1 VKRKLI
7 AAIGVAAMTVGI
19 AACGSDDSGNE
30 NGGSGGSGG
39 GDLSGEITVWLMQ
52 GSAPDAWLEELNTAF
67 EEEHGVKVNVEIQEW
82 TGIQETIT
90 TGLSED
96 GTVDVLELGNTQTPG
111 FANTGGLA
119 DLTDSKDDLG
129 YSEWYEGNLASVEFD
144 GDLYA
149 VPWYTAN
156 RAVVYDKDMW
166 DEAGVTEL
174 PTTRDEWVTALE
186 TIEAETDYE
195 PMYLPGQSWALLST
209 FIWDEGGDYAK
220 EDGDEWVGTLNTPE
234 AEAGMAFYKQLQG
247 FSSSPTDNDE
257 ASPQQATE
265 VIPQSEIA
273 SWIGLP
279 WEVDGAVAALE
290 EAGRTAN
297 LGVFPI
303 PGKTADT
310 PGSVFLGGSN
320 LAIAERAGNP
330 DAAQEW
336 LKMATSEDWMRKFS
350 ETTPMLPNR
359 ASAVPESEEG
369 SFIAAM
375 NAVADYGNLPPLTPG
390 WANVETVPNP
400 IKEMMTK
407 VLDGTDYAT
416 AAGEADAEITAR
428 INRE

>member
-7 AAIGVAAMTVGI
+7 AAIGVAALAAGV
-19 AACGSDDSGNE
+19 AACGSDDGGNGG
-30 NGGSGGSGG
+30 NGGSGSGS
-39 GDLSGEITVWLMQ
+39 ITVWLMQ
-52 GSAPDAWLEELNTAF
+52 GSAPEAWLDDLNAAF
-67 EEEHGVKVNVEIQEW
+67 EEEHGVKVNVEIQQW

-119 DLTDSKDDLG
+119 DLTDIRDDLG
-129 YSEWYEGNLASVEFD
+129 YDEWYEGSLASVEFD
-144 GDLYA
+144 GELYA

-156 RAVVYDKDMW
+156 RAVVYDKDIW
-166 DEAGVTEL
+166 DEAGITEL
-174 PTTRDEWVTALE
+174 PTNRDEWVAALE
-186 TIEAETDYE
+186 TIEANTDAE
-195 PMYLPGQSWALLST
+195 PIYLPGQSWALLST
-209 FIWDEGGDYAK
+209 FIWDEGGDYAVQ
-220 EDGDEWVGTLNTPE
+220 DGDEWKGSVNTPE
-234 AEAGMAFYKQLQG
+234 AEAGMAFYKQLQS

-279 WEVDGAVAALE
+279 WEVDGAVTALE
-290 EAGRTAN
+290 EAGRSAN

-303 PGKTADT
+303 PGKTSDV

-320 LAIAERAGNP
+320 LAVAERAGNR
-330 DAAQEW
+330 DMAEAW
-336 LKMATSEDWMRKFS
+336 LEMATSEEWMRQFT

-359 ASAVPESEEG
+359 ASAVPDAEPG
-369 SFIAAM
+369 SFLEAM
-375 NAVADYGNLPPLTPG
+375 DAVADYGNLPPLTPG

-400 IKEMMTK
+400 IKEMMTR
-407 VLDGTDYAT
+407 VLDGEDYAT
-416 AAGEADAEITAR
+416 VAAETDAEITAR

>member
-7 AAIGVAAMTVGI
+7 AAIGVAALAAGV
-19 AACGSDDSGNE
+19 AACGSDDGGNGG
-30 NGGSGGSGG
+30 NGGSGSGS
-39 GDLSGEITVWLMQ
+39 ITVWLMQ
-52 GSAPDAWLEELNTAF
+52 GSAPEAWLDDLNAAF
-67 EEEHGVKVNVEIQEW
+67 EEEHGVKVNVEIQQW

-119 DLTDSKDDLG
+119 DLTDIRDDLG
-129 YSEWYEGNLASVEFD
+129 YDEWYEGSLASVEFD
-144 GDLYA
+144 GELYA

-156 RAVVYDKDMW
+156 RAVVYDKDIW
-166 DEAGVTEL
+166 DEAGITEL
-174 PTTRDEWVTALE
+174 PTNRDEWVAALE
-186 TIEAETDYE
+186 TIEANTDAE
-195 PMYLPGQSWALLST
+195 PIYLPGQSWALLST
-209 FIWDEGGDYAK
+209 FIWDEGGDYAVQ
-220 EDGDEWVGTLNTPE
+220 DGDEWKGSVNTPE
-234 AEAGMAFYKQLQG
+234 AEAGMAFYKQLQS

-279 WEVDGAVAALE
+279 WEVDGAVTALE
-290 EAGRTAN
+290 EAGRSAN

-303 PGKTADT
+303 PGKTSDV

-320 LAIAERAGNP
+320 LAVAERAGNR
-330 DAAQEW
+330 DMAEAW
-336 LKMATSEDWMRKFS
+336 LELATSEEWMRQFT

-359 ASAVPESEEG
+359 ASAVPDAEPG
-369 SFIAAM
+369 SFLEAM
-375 NAVADYGNLPPLTPG
+375 DAVADYGNLPPLTPG

-400 IKEMMTK
+400 IKEMMTR
-407 VLDGTDYAT
+407 VLDGEDYAT
-416 AAGEADAEITAR
+416 VAAETDAEITAR

>member
-1 VKRKLI
+1 MKRKLI
-7 AAIGVAAMTVGI
+7 AAIGVAALAAGV
-19 AACGSDDSGNE
+19 AACGSDDSGNGG
-30 NGGSGGSGG
+30 NGGSGSGS
-39 GDLSGEITVWLMQ
+39 ITVWLMQ
-52 GSAPDAWLEELNTAF
+52 GSAPDAWLDDLNAAF
-67 EEEHGVKVNVEIQEW
+67 EEEHGVKVNVEIQQW

-119 DLTDSKDDLG
+119 DLTDIRDDLG
-129 YSEWYEGNLASVEFD
+129 YDEWYEGSLASVEFD
-144 GDLYA
+144 GELYA

-156 RAVVYDKDMW
+156 RAVVYDKDIW
-166 DEAGVTEL
+166 DEAGITEL
-174 PTTRDEWVTALE
+174 PTNRDEWVAALE
-186 TIEAETDYE
+186 TIEANTDAE
-195 PMYLPGQSWALLST
+195 PIYLPGQSWALLST
-209 FIWDEGGDYAK
+209 FIWDEGGDYAVQ
-220 EDGDEWVGTLNTPE
+220 DGDEWKGSVNTPE
-234 AEAGMAFYKQLQG
+234 AEAGMAFYKQLQS

-279 WEVDGAVAALE
+279 WELDGAVTALE
-290 EAGRTAN
+290 EAGRSAN

-303 PGKTADT
+303 PGKTSDV

-320 LAIAERAGNP
+320 LAVAERAGNREM
-330 DAAQEW
+330 AEAW
-336 LKMATSEDWMRKFS
+336 LEMATSEEWMRQFT

-359 ASAVPESEEG
+359 ASAVPDAEPG
-369 SFIAAM
+369 SFLEAM
-375 NAVADYGNLPPLTPG
+375 DAVADYGNLPPLTPG

-400 IKEMMTK
+400 IKEMMTR
-407 VLDGTDYAT
+407 VLDGEDYAT
-416 AAGEADAEITAR
+416 VAAETDAEITAR

>member
-1 VKRKLI
+1 MKRKLI
-7 AAIGVAAMTVGI
+7 AAIGVAALAVGA
-19 AACGSDDSGNE
+19 AACGSDDSGNGSDGGDGGG
-30 NGGSGGSGG
+30 GGS
-39 GDLSGEITVWLMQ
+39 ITVWLMQ
-52 GSAPDAWLEELNTAF
+52 GSAPDAWLDELNAAF
-67 EEEHGVKVNVEIQEW
+67 EEEHGVEVNVEIQQW

-119 DLTDSKDDLG
+119 NLTEIREDLG
-129 YSEWYEGNLASVEFD
+129 YDDWYDSGLASTEFD
-144 GDLYA
+144 GELYA

-166 DEAGVTEL
+166 AEAGVEEL
-174 PTTRDEWVTALE
+174 PTNRDEWISALE
-186 TIEAETDYE
+186 TIEANTDYE
-195 PMYLPGQSWALLST
+195 PIYLPGQSWALLST
-209 FIWDEGGDYAK
+209 FIWDEGGDYAVQ
-220 EDGDEWVGTLNTPE
+220 DGDEWVGTMNTPE
-234 AEAGMAFYKQLQG
+234 AKAGMEFYAQLRE
-247 FSSSPTDNDE
+247 FTTSPADNDE

-265 VIPQSEIA
+265 VIPQNEIA

-290 EAGRTAN
+290 EAGRSAN

-303 PGKTADT
+303 PGKTSDV

-320 LAIAERAGNP
+320 LAVAERAGNP
-330 DAAQEW
+330 DAARAW
-336 LKMATSEDWMRKFS
+336 LEMATSAEWMAKFT

-359 ASAVPESEEG
+359 PDAVPDEVEEG
-369 SFIAAM
+369 SFLEAM
-375 NAVADYGNLPPLTPG
+375 DAVADYGNLPPLTPG

-400 IKEMMTK
+400 IKELMTR
-407 VLDGTDYAT
+407 VLNGEDYETVAEET
-416 AAGEADAEITAR
+416 DAEITTR